1 MKAAPTPLLIE
12 SPTERTTA
20 ATDAI
25 IAAVALAYAGSM
37 LRRDGWRA
45 RVWAGAFGAM
55 AVAATIGAA
64 DHGLRLGPRAHAALI
79 RALYLSLGLMVALFA
94 AVATADGWGERA
106 GRRAL
111 PGLLLSALGFYGA
124 SRRLSHG
131 FLVFIVYEAAALLY
145 ALGIYARLA
154 RGGRLAGAELTAAG
168 ILIALLA
175 AAVQS
180 SQLRLTI
187 LSLPFD
193 HNGLFHLVQIAGLPV
208 LAAGVRAGLDQ
219 QTEP

>member
-1 MKAAPTPLLIE
+1 MNAAPPLLIE

-25 IAAVALAYAGSM
+25 IAALALAYASSM
-37 LRRDGWRA
+37 LGRGGWRA
-45 RVWAGAFGAM
+45 RVWAGAFAALGLAGAQ
-55 AVAATIGAA
+55 GAA
-64 DHGLRLGPRAHAALI
+64 AHGLRLGARAHAALW
-79 RALYLSLGLMVALFA
+79 RALYLTLGVMVALFA

-111 PGLLLSALGFYGA
+111 PGLLLAAVGFYGA

-145 ALGIYARLA
+145 ALGIYVRLA

-168 ILIALLA
+168 ILIALIA

-180 SQLRLTI
+180 SRLRLTI
-187 LSLPFD
+187 LGMPFD
-193 HNGLFHLVQIAGLPV
+193 NNGLFHLVQIAGLPV